1 LRNTKD
7 NISIINSTSKI
18 EGILYFKGHLIIEG
32 AIEGTILAETV
43 FTEAE
48 SRVNA
53 NIKADSLTIAGFFEG
68 DIEVTD
74 TLTLLKTADVKSQI
88 RCCKLIIDEGGY
100 LNGSVKFISSE
111 SINNSP
117 PLLEH

>member
-1 LRNTKD
+1 MRNTQD

-18 EGILYFKGHLIIEG
+18 EGALYFKGHLIIEG
-32 AIEGTILAETV
+32 AIEGTVVAETV

-48 SRVNA
+48 SRVHA
-53 NIKADSLTIAGFFEG
+53 NIKAASLTIAGFFEG

-74 TLTLLKTADVKSQI
+74 TLTLLKTADVKSRI

-100 LNGSVKFISSE
+100 LNGTVTFISSE

-117 PLLEH
+117 P